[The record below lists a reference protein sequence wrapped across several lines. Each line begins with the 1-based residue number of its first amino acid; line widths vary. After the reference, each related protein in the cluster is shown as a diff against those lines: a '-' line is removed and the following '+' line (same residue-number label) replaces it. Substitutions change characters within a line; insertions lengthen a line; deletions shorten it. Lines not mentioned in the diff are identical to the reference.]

1 MIPIV
6 IRVTLTRTRRAILQ
20 EGFQDGRSGTREH
33 TVSRLPPETPMPC
46 LLSLKNSAPN
56 GIPMN
61 AWSGTTQSRL
71 TNSSILLVGPD
82 SRIQRTLIHE
92 LRSLFATTLTTDSLT
107 QASRDCEGCHRPP
120 SIVLLPEDRIEPT
133 DFEEELGAL
142 RIRTGAPNLVPIAYG
157 QTPTSERRQAL
168 RNAGIDLALFG
179 RFGRHALRFQVNRAL
194 SPWAT
199 RRPRGELRAPK
210 EWRTRTFSSGKEKA
224 VRCYSLSSGG
234 GYFVTPRPW
243 IVGSDISLELPVG
256 RERLL
261 IDGRILYTNFGGD
274 ERALPRGMA
283 ITFRPLRDHIQQVI
297 RADISATQA
306 QLEV

>member
-1 MIPIV
+1 
-6 IRVTLTRTRRAILQ
+6 
-20 EGFQDGRSGTREH
+20 
-33 TVSRLPPETPMPC
+33 
-46 LLSLKNSAPN
+46 
-56 GIPMN
+56 MN
-61 AWSGTTQSRL
+61 AWSGTTQTRL
-71 TNSSILLVGPD
+71 TNSSILLIGPD
-82 SRIQRTLIHE
+82 SRIQKTLIQE
-92 LRSLFATTLTTDSLT
+92 LQSLSAKTITADNLREAS
-107 QASRDCEGCHRPP
+107 QAYRGSERPP
-120 SIVLLPEDRIEPT
+120 SIVLLPEKRIDTAE
-133 DFEEELGAL
+133 FEEQLGAL

-157 QTPTSERRQAL
+157 KTPTPERRREL
-168 RNAGIDLALFG
+168 GNAGINLALFG

-199 RRPRGELRAPK
+199 RRPRGELRAPQ

-243 IVGSDISLELPVG
+243 VVGSDVSLELPVG
-256 RERLL
+256 RSERLL
-261 IDGRILYTNFGGD
+261 IEGRILYTNFVGD

-283 ITFRPLRDHIQQVI
+283 VSFRPLRDHIQQVI

>member
-1 MIPIV
+1 M
-6 IRVTLTRTRRAILQ
+6 RDQ
-20 EGFQDGRSGTREH
+20 EPCEH
-33 TVSRLPPETPMPC
+33 TVSRLPLETPMPC
-46 LLSLKNSAPN
+46 KLSLKISASN
-56 GIPMN
+56 GISMN
-61 AWSGTTQSRL
+61 AWSGTTQTRL
-71 TNSSILLVGPD
+71 TNSSILLIGPD
-82 SRIQRTLIHE
+82 SRIQRSLIRE
-92 LRSLFATTLTTDSLT
+92 LHSLSATTRTAGSLSEASQTCADS
-107 QASRDCEGCHRPP
+107 DRPP
-120 SIVLLPEDRIEPT
+120 SIVLLPENRIET
-133 DFEEELGAL
+133 TEFEEELGTL
-142 RIRTGAPNLVPIAYG
+142 RIRTGVSDLVPIAFG
-157 QTPTSERRQAL
+157 QTPSADRRRAL

-194 SPWAT
+194 SPFAT

-243 IVGSDISLELPVG
+243 VVGSDISLELPVG

-283 ITFRPLRDHIQQVI
+283 ISFRPLRDHIQQVI